1 MLLFILRKQ
10 TEARNG
16 TQISKHLM
24 LLFIKLKKL
33 YELYA
38 TKFQNISCY
47 CLSFLPRIQTFD
59 LRDFKTSHV
68 IVYLLS
74 VCSFDRKYFISKHLM
89 LLFIKYNEYSVMGAN
104 KFQNISCYCLS
115 GQFRKISRYDF
126 ISKHLMLLFIDILF
140 LLLATSF
147 YFKTSHVIVYP
158 PGQTDGMRW
167 KIFQNISC
175 YCLSLAFPR
184 FLVSPLPFFPL
195 YFLYFSIFYQPTPLS

>member
-89 LLFIKYNEYSVMGAN
+89 LLFIGDLEEESSAVN
-104 KFQNISCYCLS
+104 L
-115 GQFRKISRYDF
+115 
-126 ISKHLMLLFIDILF
+126 
-140 LLLATSF
+140 

-158 PGQTDGMRW
+158 SKVAPS
-167 KIFQNISC
+167 KSIIHISKH
-175 YCLSLAFPR
+175 LMLLFIIIS
-184 FLVSPLPFFPL
+184 SPLSRQAF
-195 YFLYFSIFYQPTPLS
+195 

>member
-89 LLFIKYNEYSVMGAN
+89 LLFIENQDTGTTRLWS
-104 KFQNISCYCLS
+104 
-115 GQFRKISRYDF
+115 
-126 ISKHLMLLFIDILF
+126 
-140 LLLATSF
+140 
-147 YFKTSHVIVYP
+147 
-158 PGQTDGMRW
+158 
-167 KIFQNISC
+167 FQNISC

>member
-89 LLFIKYNEYSVMGAN
+89 LLFIPR
-104 KFQNISCYCLS
+104 ISA
-115 GQFRKISRYDF
+115 FF
-126 ISKHLMLLFIDILF
+126 
-140 LLLATSF
+140 SF
-147 YFKTSHVIVYP
+147 SP
-158 PGQTDGMRW
+158 P
-167 KIFQNISC
+167 
-175 YCLSLAFPR
+175 L
-184 FLVSPLPFFPL
+184 FPL
-195 YFLYFSIFYQPTPLS
+195 IFSIFLHFVFYYLKFILTQFYHTPEEKSISPSCPAFSLLSE